1 MATAETQ
8 ELDAIVADRRRLLT
22 LGGAAL
28 AGLAVTGAA
37 KAFAQSTVTDS
48 DILNFALNLEYLE
61 AQYYTYA
68 STGASLTAA
77 GGSTGSGTAGTVTIK
92 PNPKVPFA
100 DPTIASYAMEVATE
114 ERKHVAFLQSALGSS
129 AVSMP
134 NIDLLNSFNGL
145 AVAAGVGPSFDP
157 FASDLN
163 FLLGSFIFEDV
174 GVTAYHGAAALLSS
188 KTYLDAAAGIMAV
201 ESLPRRPH
209 PHRALRHG
217 RRQSLRRHQRHRQ
230 QDRRRPRLARR
241 HRQRRHRPRHRD
253 RLPQLLFI
261 QLHRR
266 HRRRRG
272 FRTASPS
279 PAPPPRCW
287 PSSTPEAPAWEDSSP
302 PASTAT
308 SSSCTHC
315 LSTAHRAVT
324 PASQHDQHHQNHWS
338 GPAFFAPWLPNRR
351 IALSATNLAAD
362 RAGCS
367 RITPHRCMTCN
378 VFPHDILSKSR
389 ILRVGRTAPGTPTS
403 ARLVPPRRK
412 TQLPPSARRLR
423 SLLM

>member
-8 ELDAIVADRRRLLT
+8 ELDAIIADRRRLLT

-68 STGASLTAA
+68 STGSSLTAA

-92 PNPKVPFA
+92 PNPKVPFV
-100 DPTIASYAMEVATE
+100 DPTIASYAMEVASE

-134 NIDLLNSFNGL
+134 DIDLLNSFNGL

-174 GVTAYHGAAALLSS
+174 GVTAYHGAAALLSN

-201 ESLPRRPH
+201 EAYHAGLIRTVLYGMDAANPAAGINAIASKIAAARASLDGTGNDDIG
-209 PHRALRHG
+209 LG
-217 RRQSLRRHQRHRQ
+217 TETVSLN
-230 QDRRRPRLARR
+230 
-241 HRQRRHRPRHRD
+241 
-253 RLPQLLFI
+253 
-261 QLHRR
+261 
-266 HRRRRG
+266 
-272 FRTASPS
+272 SS
-279 PAPPPRCW
+279 
-287 PSSTPEAPAWEDSSP
+287 SSTYTAATVVNADSNSLAFARTTTQVLAIVYAGGTGRGGFFP
-302 PASTAT
+302 
-308 SSSCTHC
+308 
-315 LSTAHRAVT
+315 
-324 PASQHDQHHQNHWS
+324 S
-338 GPAFFAPWLPNRR
+338 GLNGN
-351 IALSATNLAAD
+351 I
-362 RAGCS
+362 
-367 RITPHRCMTCN
+367 
-378 VFPHDILSKSR
+378 K
-389 ILRVGRTAPGTPTS
+389 
-403 ARLVPPRRK
+403 
-412 TQLPPSARRLR
+412 
-423 SLLM
+423 

>member
-8 ELDAIVADRRRLLT
+8 ELDAIIADRRRLLT

-68 STGASLTAA
+68 STGSSLTAA

-92 PNPKVPFA
+92 PNPKVPFV
-100 DPTIASYAMEVATE
+100 DPTIASYAMEVASE

-134 NIDLLNSFNGL
+134 DIDLLNTFNGL

-174 GVTAYHGAAALLSS
+174 GVTAYHGAAALLSN

-201 ESLPRRPH
+201 EAYHAGLIRTVLYGMDAANPAAGINAIASKIAAARASLDGTGNDD
-209 PHRALRHG
+209 LG
-217 RRQSLRRHQRHRQ
+217 LGTETVSLN
-230 QDRRRPRLARR
+230 
-241 HRQRRHRPRHRD
+241 
-253 RLPQLLFI
+253 
-261 QLHRR
+261 
-266 HRRRRG
+266 
-272 FRTASPS
+272 SS
-279 PAPPPRCW
+279 
-287 PSSTPEAPAWEDSSP
+287 SSTYTAATVVNADSNSLAFARTTTQVLAIVYAGGTGRGGFFP
-302 PASTAT
+302 
-308 SSSCTHC
+308 
-315 LSTAHRAVT
+315 
-324 PASQHDQHHQNHWS
+324 S
-338 GPAFFAPWLPNRR
+338 GLNGN
-351 IALSATNLAAD
+351 I
-362 RAGCS
+362 
-367 RITPHRCMTCN
+367 
-378 VFPHDILSKSR
+378 K
-389 ILRVGRTAPGTPTS
+389 
-403 ARLVPPRRK
+403 
-412 TQLPPSARRLR
+412 
-423 SLLM
+423 

>member
-8 ELDAIVADRRRLLT
+8 ELDAIIADRRRLLT

-77 GGSTGSGTAGTVTIK
+77 GGSTGTGTAGTVTIK
-92 PNPKVPFA
+92 PNPKVPFT

-201 ESLPRRPH
+201 EAYHAGLIRTVLYGMDAANPALGINGIASKIAAARASLDGTGNDDVG
-209 PHRALRHG
+209 LG
-217 RRQSLRRHQRHRQ
+217 TETVSLN
-230 QDRRRPRLARR
+230 
-241 HRQRRHRPRHRD
+241 
-253 RLPQLLFI
+253 
-261 QLHRR
+261 
-266 HRRRRG
+266 
-272 FRTASPS
+272 
-279 PAPPPRCW
+279 
-287 PSSTPEAPAWEDSSP
+287 
-302 PASTAT
+302 
-308 SSSCTHC
+308 SSS
-315 LSTAHRAVT
+315 SSYTAATIVDADSNSLAFARTTTQVLAIVY
-324 PASQHDQHHQNHWS
+324 AGGS
-338 GPAFFAPWLPNRR
+338 GMGGFF
-351 IALSATNLAAD
+351 
-362 RAGCS
+362 
-367 RITPHRCMTCN
+367 
-378 VFPHDILSKSR
+378 
-389 ILRVGRTAPGTPTS
+389 
-403 ARLVPPRRK
+403 
-412 TQLPPSARRLR
+412 PSGLNGNIK
-423 SLLM
+423 

>member
-8 ELDAIVADRRRLLT
+8 ELDAIIADRRRLLT

-37 KAFAQSTVTDS
+37 KAFAQSTVTDA

-77 GGSTGSGTAGTVTIK
+77 GGTTTGGSGTAGTVTIK
-92 PNPKVPFA
+92 PNPKVPFS
-100 DPTIASYAMEVATE
+100 DPTIASYAMEVASE

-201 ESLPRRPH
+201 EAYHAGLIRTVLYGMDAANPALGINGIASKIAAARASLDGTGNDDVG
-209 PHRALRHG
+209 LG
-217 RRQSLRRHQRHRQ
+217 TETVSLN
-230 QDRRRPRLARR
+230 
-241 HRQRRHRPRHRD
+241 
-253 RLPQLLFI
+253 
-261 QLHRR
+261 
-266 HRRRRG
+266 
-272 FRTASPS
+272 
-279 PAPPPRCW
+279 
-287 PSSTPEAPAWEDSSP
+287 
-302 PASTAT
+302 
-308 SSSCTHC
+308 SSS
-315 LSTAHRAVT
+315 SSYTAATIVDADSNSLAFARTTTQVLAIVY
-324 PASQHDQHHQNHWS
+324 AGGS
-338 GPAFFAPWLPNRR
+338 GMGGFF
-351 IALSATNLAAD
+351 
-362 RAGCS
+362 
-367 RITPHRCMTCN
+367 
-378 VFPHDILSKSR
+378 
-389 ILRVGRTAPGTPTS
+389 
-403 ARLVPPRRK
+403 
-412 TQLPPSARRLR
+412 PSGLNGNIK
-423 SLLM
+423 

>member
-8 ELDAIVADRRRLLT
+8 ELDAIIADRRRLLT

-201 ESLPRRPH
+201 EAYHAGLIRTVLYGMDAANPSAGINGIASKIAAARASLDGTGNDDIG
-209 PHRALRHG
+209 LG
-217 RRQSLRRHQRHRQ
+217 TETVSLN
-230 QDRRRPRLARR
+230 
-241 HRQRRHRPRHRD
+241 
-253 RLPQLLFI
+253 
-261 QLHRR
+261 
-266 HRRRRG
+266 
-272 FRTASPS
+272 
-279 PAPPPRCW
+279 
-287 PSSTPEAPAWEDSSP
+287 
-302 PASTAT
+302 
-308 SSSCTHC
+308 SSS
-315 LSTAHRAVT
+315 SSYTAATVVDADSNSLAFARTTTQVLAIVY
-324 PASQHDQHHQNHWS
+324 AGGS
-338 GPAFFAPWLPNRR
+338 GMGGFF
-351 IALSATNLAAD
+351 
-362 RAGCS
+362 
-367 RITPHRCMTCN
+367 
-378 VFPHDILSKSR
+378 
-389 ILRVGRTAPGTPTS
+389 
-403 ARLVPPRRK
+403 
-412 TQLPPSARRLR
+412 PSGLNGNIK
-423 SLLM
+423 